1 MSHFFCRLFSE
12 HGLNQGEST
21 MKYSANVR
29 TAPLEAAFA
38 AAGEQGMSAFLRE
51 VFDKDPELKLRFITR
66 FFNPGT
72 SPAQDALWGEL
83 NGIVLGH
90 TDGSFLI
97 EWDESLEFEAD
108 YVDAISAHL
117 DPVIQRGDADAAFS
131 LLEVV
136 VDHFGG
142 LDVDESWSFS
152 DSVALTCREYWSL
165 AFALLQPEQVPARF
179 AYLLSLPDELGKA
192 EPERVH
198 GKTMESDI
206 EEFLVEEF
214 ADSPDYSH
222 LVRDLA
228 QANVASCEQW
238 AAQERARNNGS
249 SGFDWPGSPERQ
261 AARWTCVLLRAMRA
275 AGEPVGEM
283 MACAAPHIEDLNVAL
298 MVAGFLEEEGDAERV
313 CTVLEKARGASD
325 RPVLA
330 RREADS
336 RLVRLFG
343 ELGRKDDERALLR
356 ELLITGDADAS
367 TDELLRAYRGCWSP
381 EQWPAARDELLAE
394 MEPGIRLYDCLA
406 EEGLVEELMAM
417 VRREGQFCLDRY
429 EGFLVDAGQVDFV
442 VECWCER
449 GRAYLSTGTNR
460 EDYASGAYKLSRAAR
475 LPGGEGPARK
485 VANEIRRENP
495 RKSALKDE
503 LYRYGL

>member
-1 MSHFFCRLFSE
+1 
-12 HGLNQGEST
+12 
-21 MKYSANVR
+21 MKYSATIR
-29 TAPLEAAFA
+29 TEPLEAAFA
-38 AAGEQGMSAFLRE
+38 AAGEQGMSAFLKE
-51 VFDKDPELKLRFITR
+51 VFDKDTDLKLRFITR

-83 NGIVLGH
+83 NSIVLSH

-108 YVDAISAHL
+108 YVDAITAHL

-152 DSVALTCREYWSL
+152 DSVALTCREYWSR
-165 AFALLQPEQVPARF
+165 AFALLPPEQVPARF

-198 GKTMESDI
+198 GKTMESDV

-214 ADSPDYSH
+214 ADSPDYSY

-228 QANVASCEQW
+228 QANIAGFERQT
-238 AAQERARNNGS
+238 AEERARSHGS
-249 SGFDWPGSPERQ
+249 CSDWPGSPERL

-283 MACAAPHIEDLNVAL
+283 MACAAPYIEDLNVAL
-298 MVAGFLEEEGDAERV
+298 MVAGFLEEEGDAERA
-313 CTVLEKARGASD
+313 CAVLEKARGASD
-325 RPVLA
+325 RPVSA
-330 RREADS
+330 KREVES

-343 ELGRKDDERALLR
+343 ELGRKGDERALLR
-356 ELLITGDADAS
+356 EQLLTGDADAP
-367 TDELLRAYRGCWSP
+367 TDELLRAYRGCWAP
-381 EQWPAARDELLAE
+381 EQWPAARDELLAA
-394 MEPGIRLYDCLA
+394 MEPGIRFYDCLA

-429 EGFLVDAGQVDFV
+429 EGLLVDAGQADFV

-449 GRAYLSTGTNR
+449 GRAYLSTGTER

-475 LPGGEGPARK
+475 LPGGEGPAKK

-503 LYRYGL
+503 LYRYGF